1 MKRIVFAAIYF
12 VLTTAALVLGSGAP
26 GCFGR

>member
-1 MKRIVFAAIYF
+1 MKRTVFAVIYF
-12 VLTTAALVLGSGAP
+12 VLTVTALVLGSGAP